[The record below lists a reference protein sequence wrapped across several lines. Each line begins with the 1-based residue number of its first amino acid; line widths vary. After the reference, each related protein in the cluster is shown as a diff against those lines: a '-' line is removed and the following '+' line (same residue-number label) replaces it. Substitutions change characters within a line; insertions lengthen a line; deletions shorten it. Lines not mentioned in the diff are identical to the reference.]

1 MGKGGLPVLSR
12 RFLALTVLGA
22 VGVLGVSCWITRP
35 TNVPV
40 VESPTTIATTA
51 PVGELTLTPTPFP
64 APPDQPPTAT
74 PIVIYLPPSIQTVIV
89 LTTPTP
95 QATRVPTPEPTATP
109 TPTPNADSSR
119 ALLPRLQRGCAQPS
133 PISHTSTPTPAPA
146 VAPEP
151 TTVAVESPHAR
162 VRDADTIPD

>member
-1 MGKGGLPVLSR
+1 MGKAGLPVLSR

-35 TNVPV
+35 TNVQV
-40 VESPTTIATTA
+40 VESPTTIATTV

-109 TPTPNADSSR
+109 TPTPT
-119 ALLPRLQRGCAQPS
+119 
-133 PISHTSTPTPAPA
+133 PIPPATPTPT
-146 VAPEP
+146 P
-151 TTVAVESPHAR
+151 TRVPQTVADQSHFDPDTCTSGRSRTHHRGGRKPHAR